1 MSPVTLTL
9 LRFGLDVTL
18 KVTLLLVLA
27 ELALFAARRS
37 PAAMRHSLAIFAL
50 IGTLALPIAT
60 LLVPRWEIPIVPSL
74 LPEKAE
80 IEFHSVWKTGR
91 ASPLEH
97 SKMGSDDGTSWRVP
111 EASPSQRASTVAA
124 GAHPASTA
132 SHTPGAAALK
142 RPSTLVWM
150 SWLPLIW
157 AFGAML
163 GIVRLIS
170 GSVRVRAIARDA
182 VRVWDLDWT
191 LAKEELSSRLGID
204 RPVALLAS
212 DRVPVAMTAG
222 GREPVLLVAANAER
236 WPAERRRVVLL
247 HELAHIERRDWMALL
262 IAEIARSL
270 YWFHPLVWVG
280 VGQARRDCEKACDD
294 VVLESGTKPSVYAAH
309 LLGIVRSL
317 QAARQRLLPAVPMA
331 RPSQFEGRMRA
342 ILEAGRDRRR
352 ISAFEKGLAV
362 AGVLGIVLAVAAVQP
377 WATCPHQR
385 AAFFRHLQTMVPIS
399 AAPGLVPVVAGD
411 DKPPSDNPH
420 RKPAEA
426 PALAPAVYPGSPRKS
441 DPAVAPI
448 RAHGTCKGIGN
459 GVFDGVPGEV
469 IAGIAEDVT
478 AGVRESVAEGI
489 NKGVAE
495 EIAGGVTE
503 GIAEGIDGG
512 AADGVEE
519 KTPVSK
525 PVSAPVAGRRVELAK
540 LEKASH
546 RDGRSGSDWFSRGMK
561 LHKEGRYEEAIGAFQ
576 KSIDLGHREGTAS
589 YNIACDYARLGKSV
603 EAMEWLHRAT
613 DAGFDLKSQIKHDN
627 DLDSLRNLAEFR
639 ELARSLKSDDA
650 AAAEGR
656 LARLAEQSS
665 TTGEAFYCVG
675 KELLAVE
682 SFAAA
687 AEAFQRSANAG
698 YRVGTSLYNQACA
711 FARDG
716 RSEEALDLLER
727 ALFAGFDD
735 AGLVRRDDDLDNI
748 RSEEKYKELERL
760 AQDLSLSLPSGS
772 LDFLG
777 YGRHQWHR
785 VIGHYRD
792 VAQTY
797 PQVGRAWFN
806 LGYAGIR
813 GGEYQEATQ
822 ALERALA
829 LGYRKPTT
837 MYNLACS
844 YALRGERDK
853 AFNWLFQSLDAGFD
867 AGKLDRDR
875 DLDSL
880 HGDPRFQ
887 KALDKAES

>member
-1 MSPVTLTL
+1 MSPVILTV

-27 ELALFAARRS
+27 ELTLLAARRS
-37 PAAMRHSLAIFAL
+37 PAAVRHSLAVFAL

-80 IEFHSVWKTGR
+80 IEFHSAGKPGM
-91 ASPLEH
+91 ASPLAN
-97 SKMGSDDGTSWRVP
+97 SKTGSDEATSWRAP
-111 EASPSQRASTVAA
+111 KSSPARRASTAAA
-124 GAHPASTA
+124 GARPAFISPRT
-132 SHTPGAAALK
+132 SGAAALK
-142 RPSTLVWM
+142 LPSAVVWM

-157 AFGAML
+157 AFGAAL
-163 GIVRLIS
+163 GIARLIS
-170 GSVRVRAIARDA
+170 GFVRVRAIARDA
-182 VRVWDLDWT
+182 VRVWDLDWM
-191 LAKEELSSRLGID
+191 LAKQELSGRLGID

-212 DRVPVAMTAG
+212 ERVPVAMTVG
-222 GREPVLLVAANAER
+222 VRRPVLLLAANAER

-362 AGVLGIVLAVAAVQP
+362 AGVLGIVLAVAALQP
-377 WATCPHQR
+377 WATCPNQR
-385 AAFFRHLQTMVPIS
+385 AAFLRHLQAVPL
-399 AAPGLVPVVAGD
+399 GLVPVVAGEE
-411 DKPPSDNPH
+411 KSSPREPR
-420 RKPAEA
+420 RKSVEA
-426 PALAPAVYPGSPRKS
+426 PALAPAVYPGGPKKS
-441 DPAVAPI
+441 DPVAPI
-448 RAHGTCKGIGN
+448 RAHGTCKGLRDGVEGGIEG
-459 GVFDGVPGEV
+459 GVFEGVPGSV
-469 IAGIAEDVT
+469 VAAIAEGVT
-478 AGVRESVAEGI
+478 EGVAEGAA
-489 NKGVAE
+489 KGVKGAIE
-495 EIAGGVTE
+495 DGAAE
-503 GIAEGIDGG
+503 GIAEGIDDGV
-512 AADGVEE
+512 AEGVEE
-519 KTPVSK
+519 KTPAPK
-525 PVSAPVAGRRVELAK
+525 PASAPVTARRVEVAT

-546 RDGRSGSDWFSRGMK
+546 LDGRTGSDWFSRGMK
-561 LHKEGRYEEAIGAFQ
+561 LHNERRYEEAIGAFQ

-589 YNIACDYARLGKSV
+589 YNIACGYARLGKSV
-603 EAMEWLHRAT
+603 EAMEWLRRAG
-613 DAGFDLKSQIKHDN
+613 DAGFDLKSHIKHDD

-639 ELARSLKSDDA
+639 ELAGSLKSDDA
-650 AAAEGR
+650 AAAERR
-656 LARLAEQSS
+656 LARLAERPS
-665 TTGEAFYCVG
+665 TKGEAFYCVG

-687 AEAFQRSANAG
+687 AEAFQRSADAG
-698 YRVGTSLYNQACA
+698 YRVGTSLYNEACA

-716 RSEEALDLLER
+716 RSEEALDLLEK
-727 ALFAGFDD
+727 ALLAGFDD

-748 RSEEKYKELERL
+748 RSEDKYKELESL
-760 AQDLSLSLPSGS
+760 AQDLSLSLPSGN

-777 YGRHQWHR
+777 YGRHQWHK

-792 VAQTY
+792 VAQTH
-797 PQVGRAWFN
+797 PRVGRAWFN

-813 GGEYQEATQ
+813 GGAYEEATQ
-822 ALERALA
+822 ALEQALA

-867 AGKLDRDR
+867 GGKIDRDR

-880 HGDPRFQ
+880 HGDPRFRTAVE
-887 KALDKAES
+887 KSES